1 MQYLLSQ
8 RVLETERLAKVSR
21 ETIYKCIMKVLCI
34 SMQLDRAGRARVEL
48 LTCITRVLAEL

>member
-1 MQYLLSQ
+1 M
-8 RVLETERLAKVSR
+8 LETERLAKVSR